1 MALPKIS
8 IAIAGHTNTGK
19 TTLIRT
25 LMKSTIGEVSDSPNV
40 TKVGT
45 AYYYDGLQAYFIDT
59 PGFRYAQIY
68 NMYREEIDKNREYKL
83 PKKWEDKMSLDMDAI
98 QAIGKSNIV
107 FYVGNLSVVPDET
120 YIEEIEAVVNIHPK
134 VIGILNQAKKQLEAS
149 SQEIVDNRIKLWK
162 EVLKEQGI
170 ENTIIFDAHWDKPSK
185 INEIYDAIYRVLNS
199 EEQALF
205 SQGLNEFKNRQKEIL
220 TEALSMLA
228 NCITEIQE
236 FQVATKKNS
245 FSQEKAKNKMVRELQ
260 AIIVDFVHD
269 VVELYKVAAEYPTT
283 PKKELQTAVES
294 SANIPARIGWG
305 TGLASA
311 GGVIGAGVGAA
322 IVGAITGLLTGG
334 LGAGAGALFGAQIGG
349 LAGGAFL
356 GTLGA
361 LDDGDDIVK
370 IHMEST
376 DIKNIAIKLIA
387 IIWGLSNNGYGR
399 ERKLSQDEMKNIE
412 NKILNFASSYQWSDW
427 KTISS
432 GNVISYCEEI
442 LDKLAASE

>member
-1 MALPKIS
+1 MTSQKIS

-25 LMKSTIGEVSDSPNV
+25 LMKSTIGDVSDQKNV
-40 TKVGT
+40 TKQST
-45 AYYYDGLQAYFIDT
+45 AYYYQGLQADFIDT
-59 PGFRYAQIY
+59 PGFRYAQTY
-68 NMYREEIDKNREYKL
+68 NMYRQQIDENPEYKL
-83 PKKWEDKMSLDMDAI
+83 PKAWEEKMNLDLDAI
-98 QAIGKSNIV
+98 QAIGKSNVV

-120 YIEEIEAVVNIHPK
+120 YIEEIEAVVNIQPK
-134 VIGILNQAKKQLEAS
+134 VIGILNQASKQLEAS
-149 SQEIVDNRIKLWK
+149 NQKIVDNRINLWK
-162 EVLKEQGI
+162 EELKKQGV
-170 ENTIIFDAHWDKPSK
+170 EDTIVFDAHWDKPSK

-205 SQGLNEFKNRQKEIL
+205 SKGLNEFKNRQKEIL

-245 FSQEKAKNKMVRELQ
+245 FSQETAKNKMVRELQ
-260 AIIVDFVHD
+260 AIIVGFVHD
-269 VVELYKVAAEYPTT
+269 VKELYKVAAEYPTA
-283 PKKELQTAVES
+283 PKKELKTTIES
-294 SANIPARIGWG
+294 SANIAARIGWG
-305 TGLASA
+305 AGLAST
-311 GGVIGAGVGAA
+311 GGVLGAAAGAA

-376 DIKNIAIKLIA
+376 DIKNITIKFIA

-412 NKILNFASSYQWSDW
+412 DKIKNFDSSYQWSDW
-427 KTISS
+427 KTISP
-432 GNVISYCEEI
+432 GKVISYCEEI